1 MLHGGLGAVTLLLTN
16 DDVEQVLDM
25 PRALAA
31 LEPVYRDLPQGRAV
45 NRPQT
50 QTYLPGPLPGS
61 SYCLKTVEGGDQ
73 ELGVM
78 AIRLTSDVL
87 RAETTDGVTRRVKV
101 PAAPGGR
108 FLGLVLLFSLENGS
122 LLAILP
128 DGIIQRLRVGASSAL
143 ATRAMARPGA
153 RTVGLIGAG
162 AQATSQLLG
171 LAAVRSLNRVRVY
184 SPTAARRTAF
194 ADEVSERIGVP
205 VEPVDE
211 PQKAVD
217 GADIVLAATNS
228 ATPVIE
234 AEWLRPGM
242 HVGFIREFEMGDAVL
257 ERADRV
263 VTHTKQ
269 GDIDHHTPAGQE
281 ALAQTQR
288 GRGIDWGQY
297 PDLAEVLVGSAPGR
311 ASDGELTMFMNNF
324 GVGIQFAALGACAYQ
339 GARTRGLGQELPDDW
354 FLEAIQP

>member
-1 MLHGGLGAVTLLLTN
+1 MTLLLTN
-16 DDVEQVLDM
+16 EDVEQVLDM
-25 PRALAA
+25 RVALEA
-31 LEPVYRDLPQGRAV
+31 LEPVYRDLAQGSAV
-45 NRPQT
+45 NRPQS

-61 SYCLKTVEGGDQ
+61 SYCLKTLEGGGQ

-87 RAETTDGVTRRVKV
+87 RAETTDGVTRRIKV

-143 ATRAMARPGA
+143 ATRAMARPEA

-171 LAAVRSLNRVRVY
+171 LAAVRQLDRVRVY
-184 SPTAARRTAF
+184 SPTAKRREAF
-194 ADEVSERIGVP
+194 ADDLAERLGVP
-205 VEPVDE
+205 IEPVE
-211 PQKAVD
+211 SARAAVD

-228 ATPVIE
+228 ATPVID
-234 AEWLRPGM
+234 ADWLQPGM
-242 HVGFIREFEMGDAVL
+242 HVGFIREFEMSDAVL
-257 ERADRV
+257 ARADRV
-263 VTHTKQ
+263 ITHTKQ
-269 GDIDHHTPAGQE
+269 GDMDHNTPIGQE

-288 GRGIDWGQY
+288 GRGIRWSDY
-297 PDLAEVLVGSAPGR
+297 PDLAEVVAGIAPGR
-311 ASDGELTMFMNNF
+311 ESADELTMFMNNF
-324 GVGIQFAALGACAYQ
+324 GVGIQFAALGASAYRAACHQ
-339 GARTRGLGQELPDDW
+339 GLGRELPDDW